1 MAVLGE
7 LRKGK
12 GGVDWTVTCSYLE
25 SILSL
30 IKTTTAGKSHGIVV
44 HQEVARM
51 WESFREMTSTHNVIF
66 ESSEGEVS
74 AHDQVLMIS
83 SPVLKAML
91 ETSMK
96 EGSCRRIDIKDSSSR
111 GISLFLDLLYTSSS
125 AIADLDY
132 KTMLVALDLAH
143 RWQVQHIVDML
154 ANSLQQEINAG
165 SFGEIAESA
174 TLKSIEPLQKAC
186 ITFGSKNAD
195 VQAMLEKNSFPPAVA
210 KLMGMSEADRAEAT
224 TSKRRRFSCYL
235 TRPKPFI
242 PVLGKPMISWVVDN
256 LSLQADDS
264 LIIIFNPSWMSMKNF
279 MQEILADKDS
289 RIRLVELPG
298 PTRGA
303 AETVLIGLQALPQ
316 ELRTRP
322 TLLADGDTF
331 YTSDVVG
338 QFRKIAATHNAVFCF
353 HDTQPKPIYSYITM
367 DDADNIKEVK
377 EKVKISDWA
386 NTGCYCF
393 RDGAELAKECEA
405 LIKRGETQLSQ
416 DQKGEFYTS
425 GVIAAMISRGA
436 PFKGIKLYRND
447 FHVLGTPTQVGDLE
461 ALQRVTPA
469 DYDWFGY
476 LSKTQHLPLVE
487 AMTAANAFKDIETHV
502 KIVSWM
508 VKGGPAKIAQ
518 SNVSVPQSVVD
529 TWEAVREMTSTHN
542 VVFQTADGEV
552 SAHDFILVT
561 TSPVLRAM
569 LDSTMKE
576 GLSKRIPVKD
586 SSGSGVRLFVD
597 LLYTSSTG
605 EDPNYQTM
613 LVALDLAHRWQVNGV
628 VSVLAGMLSEMIAVN
643 SFPAIAEAAM
653 LKGLEKGT
661 LPAEVRKLLG
671 VAEWCSSWPN
681 QPKMRFLFDLQGTL
695 LTAPQ
700 EEGNLRSCRA
710 IERNVKLLRRLK
722 AQGHHIL
729 IWTESPAESGAELL
743 DALRRL
749 GVEYNEL
756 HFGKPVA
763 DFYIDDRGVDPL
775 LGDLDKQIGFYPTAV
790 KVKEA
795 SPEIEAAKLRVG
807 SAVAR
812 PKLSK
817 EFLLGMTLGLCLGA
831 AAGMAAKARLPK

>member
-1 MAVLGE
+1 MNVVIPL
-7 LRKGK
+7 
-12 GGVDWTVTCSYLE
+12 GGVGSRFQT
-25 SILSL
+25 
-30 IKTTTAGKSHGIVV
+30 
-44 HQEVARM
+44 
-51 WESFREMTSTHNVIF
+51 
-66 ESSEGEVS
+66 EG
-74 AHDQVLMIS
+74 
-83 SPVLKAML
+83 
-91 ETSMK
+91 
-96 EGSCRRIDIKDSSSR
+96 
-111 GISLFLDLLYTSSS
+111 
-125 AIADLDY
+125 
-132 KTMLVALDLAH
+132 
-143 RWQVQHIVDML
+143 
-154 ANSLQQEINAG
+154 
-165 SFGEIAESA
+165 
-174 TLKSIEPLQKAC
+174 
-186 ITFGSKNAD
+186 
-195 VQAMLEKNSFPPAVA
+195 
-210 KLMGMSEADRAEAT
+210 
-224 TSKRRRFSCYL
+224 YL

-303 AETVLIGLQALPQ
+303 AETVLIGLQALPK

-447 FHVLGTPTQVGDLE
+447 FHVLGTPTQ
-461 ALQRVTPA
+461 
-469 DYDWFGY
+469 
-476 LSKTQHLPLVE
+476 
-487 AMTAANAFKDIETHV
+487 
-502 KIVSWM
+502 
-508 VKGGPAKIAQ
+508 
-518 SNVSVPQSVVD
+518 
-529 TWEAVREMTSTHN
+529 
-542 VVFQTADGEV
+542 
-552 SAHDFILVT
+552 
-561 TSPVLRAM
+561 
-569 LDSTMKE
+569 
-576 GLSKRIPVKD
+576 
-586 SSGSGVRLFVD
+586 
-597 LLYTSSTG
+597 
-605 EDPNYQTM
+605 
-613 LVALDLAHRWQVNGV
+613 
-628 VSVLAGMLSEMIAVN
+628 
-643 SFPAIAEAAM
+643 
-653 LKGLEKGT
+653 
-661 LPAEVRKLLG
+661 